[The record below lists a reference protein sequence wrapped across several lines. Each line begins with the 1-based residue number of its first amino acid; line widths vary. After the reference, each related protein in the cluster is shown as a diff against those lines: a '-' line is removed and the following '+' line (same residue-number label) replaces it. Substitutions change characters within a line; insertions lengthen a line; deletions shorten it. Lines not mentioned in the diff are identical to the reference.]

1 MVSEILGKAREVS
14 IKCNRTLQKTGMRFA
29 KSPAGIANLARK
41 KTSRSCRCD
50 ELEARLE
57 RVEELARANRR
68 ELDIQFRRM
77 ADLQAEFDSP
87 MAQGRRRESGG
98 KGDGKGNGQSDAKSV
113 GKLKE
118 RSANRHRWLSS
129 DDGDGFR

>member
-1 MVSEILGKAREVS
+1 
-14 IKCNRTLQKTGMRFA
+14 MRFA
-29 KSPAGIANLARK
+29 KSPAGRANLARK

-68 ELDIQFRRM
+68 ELDIQFRRL

-87 MAQGRRRESGG
+87 MAQGRRRETDG
-98 KGDGKGNGQSDAKSV
+98 KDGKGNGQSDGKSV
-113 GKLKE
+113 SKLKE
-118 RSANRHRWLSS
+118 KPATRHRWFSS
-129 DDGDGFR
+129 DGGDGFR